1 MRIFITFVFLS
12 LSILA
17 KSQEI
22 SPQNLVGSAKKEGKT
37 FRPYA
42 LFTEEN
48 GSLRQYKG
56 ANEAFSEKKFFSTSP
71 SRIRRLLDDA
81 PKQFILIVPGLKE
94 SLSIE
99 LVSVDLLSSD
109 FQMMHASGV
118 TLEENSDIQ
127 HFRGIVGKTEGSFA
141 AVTVSESGIQ
151 GSIFTK
157 ETGMQVFGPM
167 EETEGNLNV
176 PHILYPADAFPT
188 KEKLTCLTPDDTR
201 PYNSQELS
209 SNATLRTGP
218 KCVNVYLEVDNDIF
232 TDKGGTT
239 NTTAFMTGWFNQV
252 ATLYANENINLRLSG
267 LFLWDVPSP
276 YTGSDYNMLTQ
287 FGAQRQ
293 TIKGDIGQLVSYKGR
308 GGIAWLNGVCSSST
322 RFKLSFGSALK
333 SFQNVPAFS
342 WNVMVMA
349 HELGHILGSQ
359 HTHACVWNGNST
371 ALDGCAGA
379 TEGGCALPPLP
390 PNGGTIMSYCHN
402 TSVGTKFGNGFGL
415 QPGNVIRN
423 RIASAT
429 CLQTCPP
436 IDNSGTGLG
445 TGTGSGGG
453 TSSGNGAGAGTGA
466 GGGSSS
472 GNGAGAGTGA
482 GGGSGTADTCRII
495 KLELTLDLF
504 GTETSWQLRDS
515 AQVVRL
521 SGGPYLNKRNGQK
534 VNAQLCLMPGCYT
547 LQISDSGSDGLCC
560 SYGNG
565 GFIISNVKDSVLSRA
580 GTFTNNTTLNFCIPR
595 SVSGGSGSGSGTG
608 SGSGSGSGSGTGS
621 GSGNGSDG
629 GSGGGS
635 GTPDSTCLFLDLIKN
650 KVVTFAGTQDL
661 GTVEVIENGK
671 GVHLKANAWK
681 KIIGNY
687 VVTPNTI
694 VDFEYK
700 SNLAPEIIGIGF
712 DNDEEISAN
721 FSFQVGGYQR
731 WGIQNHRSF
740 NSISN
745 WQKVSIP
752 VGKFY
757 SGTFSRFVLICDED
771 RFNPPGDA
779 MFRNIRIHQGNC
791 TATLPNKPA
800 LKEETGPKE
809 IKVFPNPGNGNFTLQ
824 LKGQF
829 EQDIFLSLYTA
840 TGNKVMDQMI
850 SKSDQQLVPLISPNL
865 APGIYFYH
873 WRSGDKTGKGKLDVI
888 TN

>member
-17 KSQEI
+17 NSQEI
-22 SPQNLVGSAKKEGKT
+22 SPKNLVGSAKKEGKT
-37 FRPYA
+37 FNTYA

-48 GSLRQYKG
+48 GVLRQYKG

-71 SRIRRLLDDA
+71 ARIRRLLDDA
-81 PKQFILIVPGLKE
+81 PKQFTLILPGLKE
-94 SLSIE
+94 NLSIE
-99 LVSVDLLSSD
+99 LVAIDLLSSD

-127 HFRGIVGKTEGSFA
+127 HFRGIVGKTPGSFA

-176 PHILYPADAFPT
+176 PHILYPADAFPS

-201 PYNSQELS
+201 PYSPQELGA
-209 SNATLRTGP
+209 NATLRTGP

-293 TIKGDIGQLVSYKGR
+293 TIKGNIGQLVSYKGR

-322 RFKLSFGSALK
+322 RFKLSYGSALK

-402 TSVGTKFGNGFGL
+402 TSVGTKFANGFGE

-436 IDNSGTGLG
+436 IDNSGTG
-445 TGTGSGGG
+445 TGSG
-453 TSSGNGAGAGTGA
+453 T

-472 GNGAGAGTGA
+472 GNGAGSGTGTGTGTGT
-482 GGGSGTADTCRII
+482 GGGSSSGNGAGSGTGTGSGSGTVDSCRII

-504 GTETSWQLRDS
+504 GTETTWQLRDS
-515 AQVVRL
+515 AQVVKL

-534 VNAQLCLMPGCYT
+534 VNAQLCLMPGCYA
-547 LQISDSGSDGLCC
+547 LQILDNGGDGLCC

-565 GFIISNVKDSVLSRA
+565 GFIISNAKDSVLSRS
-580 GTFTNNTTLNFCIPR
+580 GTFTNNTTLNFCIPK
-595 SVSGGSGSGSGTG
+595 SASGGSGSGSGGGTG
-608 SGSGSGSGSGTGS
+608 SGSGSGPGSGGGS
-621 GSGNGSDG
+621 GSGS
-629 GSGGGS
+629 GS

-681 KIIGNY
+681 KIMGNY
-687 VVTPNTI
+687 VVTANT
-694 VDFEYK
+694 VVEFEYK

-721 FSFQVGGYQR
+721 LSFQVGGYQR

-740 NSISN
+740 NNLSN

-757 SGTFSRFVLICDED
+757 TGTFSKFVFICDED
-771 RFNPPGDA
+771 KFNPPGDA

-791 TATLPNKPA
+791 TANLPNKPVSE
-800 LKEETGPKE
+800 EETVPNE

-824 LKGQF
+824 LNGQF
-829 EQDIFLSLYTA
+829 DQDIFLSLYSA
-840 TGNKVMDQMI
+840 IGNKVMDQVI
-850 SKSDQQLVPLISPNL
+850 SKSDLQMLPLISPNL
-865 APGIYFYH
+865 APGVYFYH
-873 WRSGDKTGKGKLDVI
+873 WRSGDNTGKGKLDVI

>member
-17 KSQEI
+17 NSQEI
-22 SPQNLVGSAKKEGKT
+22 SPKNLVGSAKKEGKT
-37 FRPYA
+37 FNTYA

-48 GSLRQYKG
+48 GVLRQYKG

-71 SRIRRLLDDA
+71 ARIRRLLDDA
-81 PKQFILIVPGLKE
+81 PKHFTLILPGLKE
-94 SLSIE
+94 NLSIE
-99 LVSVDLLSSD
+99 LVAIDLLSSD

-127 HFRGIVGKTEGSFA
+127 HFRGIVGKTPGSFA

-176 PHILYPADAFPT
+176 PHILYPADAFPS

-201 PYNSQELS
+201 PYSPQEIGA
-209 SNATLRTGP
+209 NATLRTGP

-322 RFKLSFGSALK
+322 RFKLSYGSALK

-402 TSVGTKFGNGFGL
+402 TSVGTKFANGFGE

-423 RIASAT
+423 RIATAT

-436 IDNSGTGLG
+436 IDNSGTG
-445 TGTGSGGG
+445 TGSG
-453 TSSGNGAGAGTGA
+453 T

-472 GNGAGAGTGA
+472 GNGAGSGTGT
-482 GGGSGTADTCRII
+482 GTGSGSGTVDSCRII

-504 GTETSWQLRDS
+504 GTETTWQLRDS
-515 AQVVRL
+515 AQVVKL

-534 VNAQLCLMPGCYT
+534 VNAQLCLMPGCYA
-547 LQISDSGSDGLCC
+547 LQILDNGGDGLCC

-565 GFIISNVKDSVLSRA
+565 GFIISNAKDSVLSRS
-580 GTFTNNTTLNFCIPR
+580 GTFTNNTTLNFCIPK
-595 SVSGGSGSGSGTG
+595 SASGGSGSGSGGGTGSGSGSGTG
-608 SGSGSGSGSGTGS
+608 SGGGSGSGSGSGT
-621 GSGNGSDG
+621 
-629 GSGGGS
+629 
-635 GTPDSTCLFLDLIKN
+635 PDSTCIFLDLIKN

-681 KIIGNY
+681 KIMGNY
-687 VVTPNTI
+687 VVTANT
-694 VDFEYK
+694 VVEFEYK

-721 FSFQVGGYQR
+721 LSFQVGGYQR

-740 NSISN
+740 NNLSN

-757 SGTFSRFVLICDED
+757 TGTFSKFVFICDED
-771 RFNPPGDA
+771 KFNPPGDA

-791 TATLPNKPA
+791 TANLPNKPVSE
-800 LKEETGPKE
+800 EETVPNE

-824 LKGQF
+824 LNGQF
-829 EQDIFLSLYTA
+829 DQDIFLSLYSA
-840 TGNKVMDQMI
+840 IGNKVMDQVI
-850 SKSDQQLVPLISPNL
+850 SKSDLQMLPLISPNL
-865 APGIYFYH
+865 APGVYFYH
-873 WRSGDKTGKGKLDVI
+873 WRSGDNTGKGKLDVI
-888 TN
+888 SN